1 LDDNW
6 ELEYFESLVETALGD
21 PDKDGESN
29 AREQA
34 LRTNPTKFNGSFDLR
49 YHRLPNGNLRLAWP
63 SWRGFVFRIQSADH
77 VLGPWSG
84 QAVVESGEFQT
95 EWDAKPGAEEV
106 RFYRV
111 QAELKP

>member
-1 LDDNW
+1 VW
-6 ELEYFESLVETALGD
+6 S
-21 PDKDGESN
+21 
-29 AREQA
+29 
-34 LRTNPTKFNGSFDLR
+34 
-49 YHRLPNGNLRLAWP
+49 

-77 VLGPWSG
+77 VLGPWSE
-84 QAVVESGEFQT
+84 QAVVESGKFQT